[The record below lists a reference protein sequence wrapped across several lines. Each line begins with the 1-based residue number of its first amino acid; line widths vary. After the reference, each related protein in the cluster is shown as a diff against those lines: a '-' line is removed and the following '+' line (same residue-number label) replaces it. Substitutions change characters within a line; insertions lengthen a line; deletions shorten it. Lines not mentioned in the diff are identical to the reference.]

1 MTELAILYYFAA
13 VAGIA
18 FVFCYAAITG
28 YRGLR
33 RQWRALRVQ
42 QAVRESRE
50 FHERTRGTWDT
61 RSAHGLNQLKL
72 RTRNTVPADRV
83 SRVNGKAS

>member
-13 VAGIA
+13 FAGIA
-18 FVFCYAAITG
+18 FVFCYIALAC
-28 YRGLR
+28 YRSIR
-33 RQWRALRVQ
+33 RQWRALQVQ
-42 QAVRESRE
+42 QDVRDSRE
-50 FHERTRGTWDT
+50 FYERNRGTWDT